1 MDGRFLSAFTL
12 LPKQRTICGYKSLPI
27 CLRHR
32 LVLTQI
38 DSPFVEAKKVPTST
52 DVLIAAKILSSYK
65 LAEMMP
71 SVPSKSDIEWVDK
84 MNKNDVDLRI
94 QTENVFEAIIEQ
106 SLWPI
111 FWNKKHLNRDNGIP
125 WVLSVVC
132 TLVKN
137 GIPLED
143 AWTMPESQAIWLQSS
158 FLVASGVD
166 VNIVSEKDLKAQEQL
181 KRLEN
186 EVKKN
191 PPVNPFKKKLKQ
203 NV

>member
-12 LPKQRTICGYKSLPI
+12 LPKQRVICGYKSLPI

-38 DSPFVEAKKVPTST
+38 DSPFVEGKVLPTPT
-52 DVLIAAKILSSYK
+52 EVLIAAKVLSATN
-65 LAEMMP
+65 LGDMMT
-71 SVPSKSDIEWVDK
+71 SEPSKSDIEWVKK
-84 MNKNDVDLRI
+84 MTESDVDFRI
-94 QTENVFEAIIEQ
+94 QVENVYESIREQ

-111 FWNKKHLNRDNGIP
+111 FWEKKKSTKENGVP

-143 AWTMPESQAIWLQSS
+143 AWTMPESQAIWMQTS
-158 FLVASGVD
+158 FAIMAGSD
-166 VNIVSEKDLKAQEQL
+166 VGIVTDKDLKAQEQL
-181 KRLEN
+181 KRLE
-186 EVKKN
+186 EKYKTN
-191 PPVNPFKKKLKQ
+191 PPPPRPPRKNKL